1 MFANKYTAA
10 AVLAAASMA
19 GFSIPAHAQ
28 EGTQDDFMLIF
39 KMKSMDKDKDG
50 MISKK
55 EFMAAMDKAY
65 DMKAKAMNAKGG
77 MMTDAQLQEMLKAL
91 YYVGG

>member
-1 MFANKYTAA
+1 MLANKYTAA
-10 AVLAAASMA
+10 VVLAAASMT
-19 GFSIPAHAQ
+19 GFALPAHAQ

-50 MISKK
+50 MISKQ